1 MFAAIL
7 IHAGPQQAAH
17 CSPAHLRALAQAANF
32 LQIVRDLDA
41 VPSEHEL
48 RRHLNST
55 PPSVVVINLMGPAA
69 LEAAALVRRLHP
81 QSAILG
87 YAANFEQA
95 QIAHKYGIN
104 AVAQATPDA
113 DVFSEALHEA
123 IQRQKGGL
131 ESNLFLFLPAKA
143 GSGAST
149 LAVNTAVSLARD
161 HAKRVLLI
169 DSDLRSGILAVM
181 LGITSRRSTEYVLQ
195 SIHEMDALQLS
206 NCLGKTGGVDCLLSS
221 HTLDTNPPEWQ
232 DYNQLLSL
240 IRAKYDAVIV
250 DLPELINP
258 ATIEL
263 VRRAESIFLVSTPEI
278 PSMAM
283 AEQRLSELKRLEIPA
298 ERTKLLLNRWHKSDP
313 SAKEISALV
322 GHQVHQ
328 TFPNDYPS
336 VRAAI
341 LSSRPVGPHS
351 RLGRA
356 YLDFAGGLLPN
367 QQVPASS
374 FAGRL
379 KNLFGVGS
387 PA

>member
-7 IHAGPQQAAH
+7 IHAGPNLAAPY
-17 CSPAHLRALAQAANF
+17 SPAHLRALAQASNC

-41 VPSEHEL
+41 IPHEHEL
-48 RRHLNST
+48 RRHLNLT
-55 PPSVVVINLMGPAA
+55 APAVVILNLMAPGAMDV
-69 LEAAALVRRLHP
+69 AALVRRIHP
-81 QSAILG
+81 SSAIFG
-87 YAANFEQA
+87 YAASFEHA
-95 QIAHKYGIN
+95 QLAHQYGIN
-104 AVAQATPDA
+104 GVVQATSDA
-113 DVFSEALHEA
+113 NVFRTALQQA
-123 IQRQKGGL
+123 IQHQKGGI
-131 ESNLFLFLPAKA
+131 ESNLFLFLPSKA

-195 SIHEMDALQLS
+195 SIHELDHLQLKD
-206 NCLGKTGGVDCLLSS
+206 CMGKTDGVDCLLSS

-232 DYNQLLSL
+232 DYNQLLTL
-240 IRAKYDAVIV
+240 IRGHYDAVIV
-250 DLPELINP
+250 DMPELINP

-263 VRRAESIFLVSTPEI
+263 VRRAQDIFLVSTPEI
-278 PSMAM
+278 PAMTMAK
-283 AEQRLSELKRLEIPA
+283 QRLSELKRLEIPV

-313 SAKEISALV
+313 SPKEISALI

-328 TFPNDYPS
+328 TFPNDYAA

-341 LSSRPVGPHS
+341 LSSRPVSPHS
-351 RLGRA
+351 RLGRS
-356 YLDFAGGLLPN
+356 YSEFAGNLLPKTAP
-367 QQVPASS
+367 QAQS
-374 FAGRL
+374 FSGLL
-379 KNLFGVGS
+379 KNLFGAGS